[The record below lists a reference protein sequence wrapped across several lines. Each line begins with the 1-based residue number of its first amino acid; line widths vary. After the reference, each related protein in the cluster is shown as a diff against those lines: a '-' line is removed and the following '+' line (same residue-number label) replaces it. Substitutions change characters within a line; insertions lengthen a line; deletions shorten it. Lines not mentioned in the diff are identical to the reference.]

1 MKTAG
6 WISTG
11 RRVELS
17 DQLLWSLKVALTWRL
32 TYLEVVIWNMKRA
45 MRRVFASAS
54 NLVVTWF
61 WDVLPWFD
69 MICRQPMLLRGSFMI
84 ILSLVWFCA
93 MLRAT
98 QPKDFHF
105 DQCLPCSGPEVWTW
119 MTWILSVHRVGQS
132 HSRKLQRKKWK
143 KCPESCKQP
152 GAFAE
157 TTIMLEQMRKVIV
170 GILIFWFWWSVESF
184 SVVSFVQVAKFALGH
199 WVFWW
204 KTFQSVLGTS

>member
-1 MKTAG
+1 MKTTG

-84 ILSLVWFCA
+84 FLSLVWFCA
-93 MLRAT
+93 IHPTKRLPLRPMPAMLRA
-98 QPKDFHF
+98 
-105 DQCLPCSGPEVWTW
+105 EVWTW
-119 MTWILSVHRVGQS
+119 MTWILSAHRVGQS

-157 TTIMLEQMRKVIV
+157 TIIMLEQMRKVIV

-184 SVVSFVQVAKFALGH
+184 SVVSFVQVSKFALGH

>member
-1 MKTAG
+1 MKTTG

-69 MICRQPMLLRGSFMI
+69 MICRQLIAFEGQLHDFFKSCMVLCYPPNQKTSTSTNACHAPGLRFELGWLGSSRPCE
-84 ILSLVWFCA
+84 LD
-93 MLRAT
+93 RAT
-98 QPKDFHF
+98 
-105 DQCLPCSGPEVWTW
+105 LG
-119 MTWILSVHRVGQS
+119 
-132 HSRKLQRKKWK
+132 
-143 KCPESCKQP
+143 SCKGRSGRNAQK
-152 GAFAE
+152 AANS
-157 TTIMLEQMRKVIV
+157 R
-170 GILIFWFWWSVESF
+170 
-184 SVVSFVQVAKFALGH
+184 GH
-199 WVFWW
+199 LL
-204 KTFQSVLGTS
+204 KQSSCWNRCGKS